1 MKAKEANLISFKV
14 IVTSSGAILTE
25 LGGLPED
32 KLHEL
37 FSGRELSVVRTIIR
51 ESKSRLEPLHNHIEN
66 ELNVISQ
73 TVS

>member
-1 MKAKEANLISFKV
+1 MKAKEASLISFKV

-37 FSGRELSVVRTIIR
+37 FSGRELSIVRTIIR
-51 ESKSRLEPLHNHIEN
+51 ESKSKLEPLHNQLEN
-66 ELNVISQ
+66 ELNIISN
-73 TVS
+73 TVL

>member
-1 MKAKEANLISFKV
+1 MRAKEANLISFKV

-51 ESKSRLEPLHNHIEN
+51 ESKSKLEPL
-66 ELNVISQ
+66 
-73 TVS
+73 